1 LYYLKQE
8 KVSKSIRNSI
18 LSRVRLAFYGMV
30 GISALILFKILVIQ
44 VWQGELWEKKASE
57 NGVSFQTIK
66 ANRGN
71 ILADDGSLLATN
83 LPYYRL
89 AIDPYFPKDTV
100 FNQYVDTLSALL
112 AQRFGEKTK
121 EQWLKELTT
130 ARADKKRYKILTKE
144 PFDHLLKDEISKWPM
159 VSMGRKAGVFFEKTE
174 RRFRPF
180 DNLARRTIGFVQQDS
195 NKNTFGRGL
204 EFSFQHV
211 LSGRDG
217 QAIFQKVGTEQW
229 KPINDGSYIRP
240 EDGLDIQTTINV
252 DLQAHAEQALQK
264 VLAAKNADFG
274 SVIVME
280 VKTGAIK
287 AIVNLSKDKKGEFVE
302 DNNYAIAGLAEPG
315 STFKIATMAALLE
328 EADINM
334 EDTVQTGDGTYRFF
348 GDAVMTDT
356 KKGGHG
362 RLTVKQ
368 AFELSSNIG
377 ISKLVFKYF
386 RKNPEKFIS
395 YLDKFGLT
403 QKLDFQMLGEPAP
416 FVKRPNDPTWSGAT
430 LPWMSIGYELKLTP
444 LHTLTFCNALAN
456 DGYMVKPHIVK
467 RIMNGNHIIKEFET
481 GVRGNKLVSSNTV
494 AKMREL
500 MVGVVENGTA
510 KSIRSEYFKIAGK
523 TGTSEKVVGGSYT
536 EQHYTSFVGYF
547 PAEKPI
553 YSCIVIVDNPDGGYG
568 GTAAAPVF
576 RDIADFAYSQRLT
589 RELDTDAKIAQNN
602 LPMLRSG
609 YQSDVAL
616 LADKFALKKVSQ
628 TNEPW
633 VYVRQNN
640 DTLKIVG
647 HKMEAGIVPNV
658 VGMTMRDAVYVL
670 ENKGFKVLFTGKGKV
685 KQQSVLAGTKFNKGD
700 RILLRLG

>member
-252 DLQAHAEQALQK
+252 DLQAHAEQALKK

-302 DNNYAIAGLAEPG
+302 DNNYAITGLAEPG
-315 STFKIATMAALLE
+315 STFKIATMAAY
-328 EADINM
+328 INM

-467 RIMNGNHIIKEFET
+467 RIMNGNQIIKEFET

-523 TGTSEKVVGGSYT
+523 TGTS

>member
-1 LYYLKQE
+1 M
-8 KVSKSIRNSI
+8 SRNIRHSI
-18 LSRVRLAFYGMV
+18 LSRVRLAYYGMV
-30 GISALILFKILVIQ
+30 GISVIILLKILIIQ
-44 VWQGELWEKKASE
+44 VWQGELWQKKASE

-89 AIDPYFPKDTV
+89 AIDPYFPKDTI
-100 FNQYVDTLSALL
+100 FNKHIDTLAALL
-112 AQRFGEKTK
+112 AVQFKEKSK
-121 EQWLKELTT
+121 QQWIAELTT
-130 ARADKKRYKILTKE
+130 ARAEKKRYKLLNKE
-144 PFDHLLKDEISKWPM
+144 PFDHLLKEQISQWPM
-159 VSMGRKAGVFFEKTE
+159 VSMGRKAGVFFEKIE

-195 NKNTFGRGL
+195 GKNIFGRGL

-211 LSGRDG
+211 LAGRDG
-217 QAIFQKVGTEQW
+217 QAIFQKVGIEQW

-264 VLAAKNADFG
+264 ALAAKNADFG
-274 SVIVME
+274 SVIIME

-287 AIVNLSKDKKGEFVE
+287 AIVNLSKDKKGNYVE
-302 DNNYAIAGLAEPG
+302 DNNYAVAGLAEPG

-328 EADINM
+328 EANINLD
-334 EDTVQTGDGTYRFF
+334 DTVQTGDGTYRFY
-348 GDAVMTDT
+348 GDAVMTDP
-356 KKGGHG
+356 KKGGYG
-362 RLTVKQ
+362 KLTVKQ
-368 AFELSSNIG
+368 AFEVSSNIG

-386 RKNPEKFIS
+386 RKNPEKFIA

-403 QKLDFQMLGEPAP
+403 RKLDFQMLGEPAP
-416 FVKRPNDPTWSGAT
+416 YIKRPTDPTWSGAT

-456 DGYMVKPHIVK
+456 DGYMVKPYIVK
-467 RIMNGNHIIKEFET
+467 RVLDGNRVIQEFET
-481 GVRGNKLVSSNTV
+481 GVKGERLVSARTV

-510 KSIRSEYFKIAGK
+510 KSIRSEYFKMAGK
-523 TGTSEKVVGGSYT
+523 TGTSEKVIGGSYT

-547 PAEKPI
+547 PAEKPM

-576 RDIADFAYSQRLT
+576 QDIADFAYSQRLT
-589 RELDTDAKIAQNN
+589 RELVPEAKLTDA
-602 LPMLRSG
+602 LPVLPKSAYQADLR
-609 YQSDVAL
+609 L
-616 LADKFALKKVSQ
+616 LAERLGIKQSVETKEK
-628 TNEPW
+628 W
-633 VYVRQNN
+633 VYVRTAN
-640 DTLKIVG
+640 DTLKMLG
-647 HKMEAGIVPNV
+647 HKMENNIVPNV
-658 VGMTMRDAVYVL
+658 VGMTMRDAIYVL
-670 ENKGFKVLFTGKGKV
+670 ENKGFKVFFTGKGKV

>member
-1 LYYLKQE
+1 
-8 KVSKSIRNSI
+8 VSKSIRNSI

-30 GISALILFKILVIQ
+30 GIAALVLFKILVIQ

-100 FNQYVDTLSALL
+100 FNQYVDTLAALL
-112 AQRFGEKTK
+112 AQRFGEKSK
-121 EQWLKELTT
+121 EQWVQELKT

-144 PFDHLLKDEISKWPM
+144 PFDHLLKDEISAWPM
-159 VSMGRKAGVFFEKTE
+159 VSMGKKAGVFFEKTE

-195 NKNTFGRGL
+195 SKNIYGRGL

-211 LSGRDG
+211 LAGRDG
-217 QAIFQKVGTEQW
+217 QAIFQKVGAEQW

-302 DNNYAIAGLAEPG
+302 DNNYAVAGLAEPG

-328 EADINM
+328 EANINLD
-334 EDTVQTGDGTYRFF
+334 DTVQTGDGTYRFY

-368 AFELSSNIG
+368 VFELSSNIG

-386 RKNPEKFIS
+386 RKNPEKFVE

-456 DGYMVKPHIVK
+456 DGYMVKPYIVK
-467 RIMNGNHIIKEFET
+467 RVLNGNNVVKEFET
-481 GVRGNKLVSSNTV
+481 GVRGSRLVSANTV

-500 MVGVVENGTA
+500 MIGVVENGTA
-510 KSIRSEYFKIAGK
+510 KSIRSEYFKMAGK

-589 RELDTDAKIAQNN
+589 RELTPDAKIADALPPVPKSAYQADLN
-602 LPMLRSG
+602 LLTE
-609 YQSDVAL
+609 
-616 LADKFALKKVSQ
+616 KFGIKKAVQ
-628 TNEPW
+628 TKEPW
-633 VYVRQNN
+633 VYVRTAG
-640 DTLKIVG
+640 DTLKMLG
-647 HKMEAGIVPNV
+647 HKMEANVVPNV
-658 VGMTMRDAVYVL
+658 VGMTMRDAVYIL

-685 KQQSVLAGTKFNKGD
+685 KQQSVLAGTKFTKGE